1 MTRIAI
7 YGGTFDPIHMGHLE
21 VAKAV
26 IEEKAA
32 DRLYFMP
39 NYISPFKQGEIHS
52 SGEDRI
58 NMINIAIRGLPNI
71 EASDYEI
78 KRKSPSYTI
87 DTLEAFERK
96 FSHDICFVAGA
107 DSIDSMEEWHRGP
120 ELLSKFKIIAVKRVG
135 FPIEK
140 LIKKIAYY
148 KKKYNSEIFLL
159 NKIPKHIS
167 SSAIRDNLI
176 FKDDVSE
183 YLTAEVIDYILKNDL
198 YKNNPNKCN
207 LEKIKKFN
215 EPNKINKI
223 RRKYNNYLIDE
234 NLKYKL
240 EKLLTKKRYIHSLGV
255 ANMAKRLARIY
266 GIDEEKAYFSGY
278 IHDMAKCLSV
288 EESNR
293 YVRYYGIDYKYI
305 NNIQIAHSK
314 VGAKLAE
321 DELGIKDMDII
332 NAISYHTT
340 ARADMSLLEE
350 ILYVSDAIEI
360 NRKYNE
366 VERLR
371 KEAEIDLDKVC
382 LFILDFCIEDLNKKN
397 KEIDRDTIHAREWI
411 LKKIK
416 RRNNE

>member
-1 MTRIAI
+1 M
-7 YGGTFDPIHMGHLE
+7 
-21 VAKAV
+21 
-26 IEEKAA
+26 
-32 DRLYFMP
+32 
-39 NYISPFKQGEIHS
+39 
-52 SGEDRI
+52 
-58 NMINIAIRGLPNI
+58 
-71 EASDYEI
+71 
-78 KRKSPSYTI
+78 
-87 DTLEAFERK
+87 
-96 FSHDICFVAGA
+96 
-107 DSIDSMEEWHRGP
+107 
-120 ELLSKFKIIAVKRVG
+120 
-135 FPIEK
+135 
-140 LIKKIAYY
+140 
-148 KKKYNSEIFLL
+148 
-159 NKIPKHIS
+159 
-167 SSAIRDNLI
+167 
-176 FKDDVSE
+176 
-183 YLTAEVIDYILKNDL
+183 
-198 YKNNPNKCN
+198 
-207 LEKIKKFN
+207 
-215 EPNKINKI
+215 
-223 RRKYNNYLIDE
+223 DE

-266 GIDEEKAYFSGY
+266 GIDEDKAYFSGY

-314 VGAKLAE
+314 VGAKFAE
-321 DELGIKDMDII
+321 DELGVEDIDII

-340 ARADMSLLEE
+340 ARAEMSLLEE

-371 KEAEIDLDKVC
+371 KEAEIDLDKIC

>member
-7 YGGTFDPIHMGHLE
+7 YGGTFDPIHMGHLD

-26 IEEKAA
+26 IDEKAA
-32 DRLYFMP
+32 DRLFFMP

-58 NMINIAIRGLPNI
+58 NMINIAIRDLPSI

-87 DTLEAFERK
+87 DTLEAFERD

-107 DSIDSMEEWHRGP
+107 DSIESMEEWHRGP

-140 LIKKIAYY
+140 LIEKIAYY
-148 KKKYNSEIFLL
+148 KKKFNSDIFLL
-159 NKIPKHIS
+159 NKIPKYIS

-176 FKDDVSE
+176 FKDNISE
-183 YLTAEVIDYILKNDL
+183 YLTTGVRDYIIKNDL
-198 YKNNPNKCN
+198 YKNNLNNK
-207 LEKIKKFN
+207 
-215 EPNKINKI
+215 
-223 RRKYNNYLIDE
+223 NNYIIDE

-314 VGAKLAE
+314 VGAKLAK

-340 ARADMSLLEE
+340 ARAKMSLLEE

-366 VERLR
+366 VEKLR
-371 KEAEIDLDKVC
+371 KEAGIDLDKVC

>member
-58 NMINIAIRGLPNI
+58 NMINIAIRGLPSI

-87 DTLEAFERK
+87 DTLEAFGRE

-140 LIKKIAYY
+140 LIEKIAYY
-148 KKKYNSEIFLL
+148 KKKFNSDIILL
-159 NKIPKHIS
+159 KKIPKYIS

-176 FKDDVSE
+176 FKDDISE
-183 YLTAEVIDYILKNDL
+183 YLTAEVRDYILKNDL
-198 YKNNPNKCN
+198 YKNNLGNK
-207 LEKIKKFN
+207 
-215 EPNKINKI
+215 
-223 RRKYNNYLIDE
+223 NNYIIDE

-240 EKLLTKKRYIHSLGV
+240 EKLLTKKRYVHSLGV
-255 ANMAKRLARIY
+255 ANMAKKLARIY
-266 GIDEEKAYFSGY
+266 GIDEDKAYFSGY

-321 DELGIKDMDII
+321 DELGIEDIDII

-366 VERLR
+366 VEKLR
-371 KEAEIDLDKVC
+371 KEAGIDLDKVC

>member
-58 NMINIAIRGLPNI
+58 NMINIAIRDLPSI

-87 DTLEAFERK
+87 DTLEAFERD

-107 DSIDSMEEWHRGP
+107 DSIESMEEWHRGP

-140 LIKKIAYY
+140 LIEKIAYY
-148 KKKYNSEIFLL
+148 KKKFNSDIILL
-159 NKIPKHIS
+159 KKIPKYIS

-176 FKDDVSE
+176 FKDDISE
-183 YLTAEVIDYILKNDL
+183 YLTTGVRDYILKNDL
-198 YKNNPNKCN
+198 YKNNLHNQS
-207 LEKIKKFN
+207 
-215 EPNKINKI
+215 
-223 RRKYNNYLIDE
+223 NYIIDE

-321 DELGIKDMDII
+321 DVLGIKDIDII

-340 ARADMSLLEE
+340 ARAEMSLLEE

-366 VERLR
+366 VEKLR
-371 KEAEIDLDKVC
+371 KEARIDLDKVC

-397 KEIDRDTIHAREWI
+397 KDIDRDTIDAREWI
-411 LKKIK
+411 LKK
-416 RRNNE
+416 